1 MGGISFGGE
10 TTSLAAFENRVA
22 RAMAGLARHGV
33 GPGGAVLLLLRN
45 DVAFLE
51 AVAAVGRLGAHPVPV
66 NWHNKPDE
74 VAVILRDSGAAFA
87 VAHEDLARSHLP
99 PDGLTVVAVGPVA
112 GDGPGRLYWDALI
125 AGSEPHLAAPAPA
138 PQRGALIYTSGTTSA
153 PKAIDRAAMT
163 PPQAAAMAAS
173 QARTYGFRPGMRA
186 LVCGPLY
193 HSMSTS
199 YALTALRTMGEDGVL
214 LIEPRFDERR
224 LLELVERERV
234 THLLMVPAIFVRL
247 LRLDPAM
254 RAAHDLSSI
263 EAVTHAAAPCPHEVR
278 AAMVAWWGPVLR
290 EFYGASETG
299 PVTLITSEEALRKP
313 GSVGLA
319 QEGCTVRV
327 LDESGAPLPAGRPGE
342 IAVRNSFYP
351 DFTYRHRPEARAE
364 LDRDGLIA
372 TGDVGLLDEEGYLFL
387 LDRKKDMVITGGVNV
402 YPAEIE
408 GILLERPDIRDCA
421 VFGIPDEEFGE
432 AMAAH
437 VEPSEGSAP
446 DEAALRAFLAE
457 RLAKYKIPKVVRF
470 TPDLPRDDNGK
481 IAKRH
486 LAAPYWEGTGR
497 RI

>member
-1 MGGISFGGE
+1 MGGISFGGR
-10 TTSLAAFENRVA
+10 TTSLPAFEDRVA
-22 RAMAGLARHGV
+22 RAMAGLARLGV
-33 GPGGAVLLLLRN
+33 EPGGAVLLLLRN
-45 DVAFLE
+45 DAAFLE
-51 AVAAVGRLGAHPVPV
+51 ATVAVGRLGASPVPV

-87 VAHEDLARSHLP
+87 VAHDDLARSHLP
-99 PDGLTVVAVGPVA
+99 PEGVTVVTVGS
-112 GDGPGRLYWDALI
+112 GDLSWEGLI
-125 AGSEPHLAAPAPA
+125 AGSEPHAGPPV

-153 PKAIDRAAMT
+153 PKAIDRGAMA
-163 PPQAAAMAAS
+163 PAGAAAMAAS
-173 QARTYGFRPGMRA
+173 QARTYGFRAGMRA
-186 LVCGPLY
+186 LICGPLY

-199 YALTALRTMGEDGVL
+199 YALTALRMMGEDGVL
-214 LIEPRFDERR
+214 FIEPRFDERR
-224 LLELVERERV
+224 LLDLVERERV
-234 THLLMVPAIFVRL
+234 THLLMVPAMFVRL
-247 LRLDPAM
+247 LRLDADA

-263 EAVTHAAAPCPHEVR
+263 EAVTHSAAPCPQEVR
-278 AAMVAWWGPVLR
+278 AAMIAWWGPVLR

-299 PVTLITSEEALRKP
+299 PVTLITAEEVLRKP
-313 GSVGLA
+313 GSVGRA

-327 LDESGAPLPAGRPGE
+327 LDDAGAPLPPGQPGE
-342 IAVRNSFYP
+342 IAVRNAAYP
-351 DFTYRHRPEARAE
+351 DFTYRHRPEERAK

-372 TGDVGLLDEEGYLFL
+372 TGDIGALDEEGYLFL

-408 GILLERPDIRDCA
+408 GILLERADVRDCA

-437 VEPSEGSAP
+437 VVPGEEGAP
-446 DEAALRAFLAE
+446 DEAALRAFLAG
-457 RLAKYKIPKVVRF
+457 RLAKYKVPKVIRF
-470 TPDLPRDDNGK
+470 ADALPRDDNGK